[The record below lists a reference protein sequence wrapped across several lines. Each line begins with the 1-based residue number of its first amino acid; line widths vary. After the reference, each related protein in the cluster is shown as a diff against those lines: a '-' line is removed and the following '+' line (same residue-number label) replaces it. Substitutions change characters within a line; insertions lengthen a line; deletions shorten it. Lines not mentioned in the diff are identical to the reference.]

1 MTSSCVSHFVQA
13 SYALAAHTCSS
24 VRDDKW
30 LAAAQE
36 STLGEKWLMMARTLT
51 SALVRRMADSLYWP
65 SLVVYRRAVEEREKR
80 CSKQLYRWW
89 ISIGLDNNLPP
100 NKRWAKCRHSS
111 KCPKLVSAI
120 MSSIADMRLW
130 NHMASLGN
138 NEERMRKHSNLEDF
152 KLIMKQN
159 PWTAPNIM

>member
-1 MTSSCVSHFVQA
+1 MSAILFRPV
-13 SYALAAHTCSS
+13 LAVHTCSS

-36 STLGEKWLMMARTLT
+36 STLGEKWLMIARTLT

-65 SLVVYRRAVEEREKR
+65 SLVVYRRAGEGKQKW
-80 CSKQLYRWW
+80 CSRQLYRWW

-100 NKRWAKCRHSS
+100 NKRRAKCRHSS
-111 KCPKLVSAI
+111 MFPKIVSAI
-120 MSSIADMRLW
+120 TSSSADVCLW
-130 NHMASLGN
+130 NHMALLGN
-138 NEERMRKHSNLEDF
+138 NELRMRKHSNPKDL

-159 PWTAPNIM
+159 LRAAPNIT